1 MAHFPSQLN
10 SIPYGQA
17 TPTDTPVQQ
26 TSPPQLG
33 FVERV
38 APLVG
43 HGDMKLIELELNPLD
58 LLQEAWIFRD
68 FRTIEALL
76 EGKLVNPNSFIFD
89 FEAPEGRYLPILA
102 HACQRGDTDLVRCL
116 LDHGAQPGFWMLA
129 TAFDAGHDDIVRL
142 MAKHFDIDTLRGG
155 ISLLHTA
162 CIRLDVSAVDRLIGL
177 GANVKKQTNR
187 EVAPLVLVLT
197 SGAGADSDRQ
207 VAVMTK
213 LLDAGADIEARF
225 RDLTPLSLA
234 CFHNNIAA
242 VSQLLKRGAKTD
254 PHLDTTRTVIEVIC
268 EPSVS
273 VEIFEMVV
281 VHEPR
286 LWFSARAQL
295 DGLDDEQ
302 SRRKIICM
310 HHTRAPLNRPDKHMP
325 RTGPKVDTI

>member
-10 SIPYGQA
+10 STVPASAPQA
-17 TPTDTPVQQ
+17 NTIGSALTQLQPLAAVQDL
-26 TSPPQLG
+26 PQHQA
-33 FVERV
+33 R
-38 APLVG
+38 
-43 HGDMKLIELELNPLD
+43 N
-58 LLQEAWIFRD
+58 LLQEAWIWRNFG
-68 FRTIEALL
+68 TIRALL
-76 EGKLVNPNSFIFD
+76 EAKLVDPNSFIFD
-89 FEAPEGRYLPILA
+89 YEAPEGDYLPILA
-102 HACQRGDTDLVRCL
+102 HACQRGDTELVRCL

-129 TAFDAGHDDIVRL
+129 TAFDAGHDEVVRL
-142 MAKHFDIDTLRGG
+142 MAKHVDIDTLRGG

-187 EVAPLVLVLT
+187 GVAPLVLVL
-197 SGAGADSDRQ
+197 SLDAGADPDRQ

-213 LLDAGADIEARF
+213 LIDAGADIEVRF

-254 PHLDTTRTVIEVIC
+254 PHLDTTRTVIDAIC

-281 VHEPR
+281 AHEPR

-295 DGLDDEQ
+295 DPLDDEQ

-310 HHTRAPLNRPDKHMP
+310 RPLNRPDKHMP

>member
-1 MAHFPSQLN
+1 MAHFPPQLN
-10 SIPYGQA
+10 STVPASAPQA
-17 TPTDTPVQQ
+17 NTVGSALTQLQPLAAVQDL
-26 TSPPQLG
+26 PQHQA
-33 FVERV
+33 R
-38 APLVG
+38 
-43 HGDMKLIELELNPLD
+43 N
-58 LLQEAWIFRD
+58 LLQEAWIWRNFG
-68 FRTIEALL
+68 TIRALL
-76 EGKLVNPNSFIFD
+76 EAKLVDPNSFISD
-89 FEAPEGRYLPILA
+89 CEAPEGNYLPILA
-102 HACQRGDTDLVRCL
+102 HACQRGDTELVRCL

-129 TAFDAGHDDIVRL
+129 TAFDAGHDDVVRL
-142 MAKHFDIDTLRGG
+142 MAKHVDIDTLEGG

-162 CIRLDVSAVDRLIGL
+162 CVRLDQSAVERLIGL
-177 GANVKKQTNR
+177 GADVKKRTYGG
-187 EVAPLVLVLT
+187 VAPLVLVLT
-197 SGAGADSDRQ
+197 LSAGADPDRQ